1 MGNLRSVERALAF
14 LGHPCRVQPKV
25 DGASRLIIPGVGA
38 FGAAMEALTPLA
50 ESIRD
55 AAQRVPTLGICLGM
69 QLFFESSEESPGVP
83 GLSLLPGTVERLPK
97 GPGIK
102 VPHMGW
108 NTLAF
113 RPRSRMGASF
123 PADGQV
129 YFVHAYHCVCAHEG
143 DVAAWSD
150 HGGRFVAAVEREHL
164 WGTQFHPEK
173 SGDLGLELLSRF
185 LAL

>member
-14 LGHPCRVQPKV
+14 LGHPCRVQPEV
-25 DGASRLIIPGVGA
+25 DGATRLIIPGVGA
-38 FGAAMEALTPLA
+38 FGAAMEALAPLA

-55 AAQRVPTLGICLGM
+55 AARRMPTLGICLGM

-83 GLSLLPGTVERLPK
+83 GLGLLPGRVERLPQT
-97 GPGIK
+97 PGIK

-113 RPRSRMGASF
+113 RPGSHMGASF
-123 PADGQV
+123 PTDGQV
-129 YFVHAYHCVCAHEG
+129 YFVHTYHCACAHED

-173 SGDLGLELLSRF
+173 SGDLGLALLSRF